1 MIRIAFTDPLRTE
14 AERDRYLAWLR
25 RSDRNLAVSVLR
37 PGRSAPADLADC
49 HGLLL
54 SGGGDIDPREY
65 GRSDALGVVS
75 EVRPERDGL
84 ERTLVDEA
92 IRLGMPLL
100 GICRG
105 MQMVNVALGGT
116 LIPDLESAGFPSH
129 RAERGS
135 VRRHRVRLEGTS
147 QLAARTGV
155 VEGLVVSS
163 HHPAV
168 DRPADGLRIVA
179 RSEDGVIEALEW
191 ENDRRTQPLLLV
203 QWHPERMGEDEG
215 PLTTG
220 IRELFVQATR
230 VYAEGAG
237 IATYQR
243 THIQS
248 EGEQ

>member
-14 AERDRYLAWLR
+14 AEHDRYLAWLR
-25 RSDRNLAVSVLR
+25 RSDRDLAVSVLR
-37 PGRSAPADLADC
+37 PGLSAPADLVGC

-75 EVRPERDGL
+75 EVRPERDGM
-84 ERTLVDEA
+84 ERALIHEA

-135 VRRHRVRLEGTS
+135 VRRHRVRLEES
-147 QLAARTGV
+147 SPLAAQTGV
-155 VEGLVVSS
+155 LEGLIVSS
-163 HHPAV
+163 HHQAV
-168 DRPADGLRIVA
+168 DRPAEGLRVVA
-179 RSEDGVIEALEW
+179 RSEDGVIEAMAW
-191 ENDRRTQPLLLV
+191 ENGRRVPPLLLI

-220 IRELFVQATR
+220 IRELFIQAAR
-230 VYAEGAG
+230 LYAEGAG
-237 IATYQR
+237 TAMYQR